1 MLNLTWRLVYMT
13 KLWYS
18 HAHCAGRLCYTSQ
31 RGPLA
36 AAYTVYWLFQDLFK
50 IITIIFSVP
59 ENLRIPIFT
68 EIKISMFFYFFFYFE
83 VTAAILLPLQI
94 YNHDIWCP
102 RKSLYTNFEIGPIL
116 KYLPATPLMTKEGH
130 LLLRKLAETN
140 FGQTDR
146 HRDYQRALITMF
158 FKTIISWVLRV
169 LSINV
174 KCFTYFKCI

>member
-1 MLNLTWRLVYMT
+1 MPIVQEGCVIPVREGLQLQYIQYTGSFKT
-13 KLWYS
+13 FSKLLPLYS
-18 HAHCAGRLCYTSQ
+18 VSLKTS
-31 RGPLA
+31 
-36 AAYTVYWLFQDLFK
+36 AYQFL
-50 IITIIFSVP
+50 
-59 ENLRIPIFT
+59 LR
-68 EIKISMFFYFFFYFE
+68 SRYQCFFNFFFYFE

-130 LLLRKLAETN
+130 WLLRKLAETN

>member
-1 MLNLTWRLVYMT
+1 M
-13 KLWYS
+13 
-18 HAHCAGRLCYTSQ
+18 
-31 RGPLA
+31 
-36 AAYTVYWLFQDLFK
+36 
-50 IITIIFSVP
+50 
-59 ENLRIPIFT
+59 IFT
-68 EIKISMFFYFFFYFE
+68 CPLCRKAVLYQSERAFSCSIYSILALSRPFQNYYHYIQCPWKPPHTNFYWDQDINVFLFFFYFE

-130 LLLRKLAETN
+130 WLLRKLAETN